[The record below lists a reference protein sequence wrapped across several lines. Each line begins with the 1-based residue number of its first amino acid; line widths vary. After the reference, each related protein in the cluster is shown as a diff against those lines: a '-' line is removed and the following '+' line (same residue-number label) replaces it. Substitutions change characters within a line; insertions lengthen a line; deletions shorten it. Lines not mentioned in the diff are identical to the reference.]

1 MSDEVLRRAAELAT
15 EFLRELP
22 NRHVGARADRS
33 ALMAA
38 MSGPLPEDGEDP
50 LTVIEALA
58 SAADPGVVAM
68 AGPRYFGFVIGGSLP
83 STVAAEWLAAAWD
96 QNAGIYTTSPAASV
110 VEEVAGTWLLELL
123 DLPATASVGFVTGG
137 QMANFTCL
145 AAARHAV
152 LARAGWDVEADGL
165 ADAPPVTVIVGE
177 EAHATALTALGY
189 LGLGRERAVRVPTDE
204 QGRLRI
210 DGLAERLRTVRGPL
224 IVCLQAGNVN
234 TGAFDDAA
242 AAIAAVR
249 QHDDRAWVHVDGAF
263 GLWARASS
271 ELRDRAAGLEGA
283 DSWAVDGHKWLNVPY
298 DSGYA
303 IVADPA
309 AHVAALAPAAGAYI
323 QYATAERDSFN
334 YVPEYSRRAR
344 GFATWVAIRTL
355 GRSGI
360 AAMLERCCAI
370 ARRMADR
377 LAAAEGVEV
386 LNDVVLNQVL
396 VRFHPPL
403 GGDAD
408 AHTRSVVARVQADG
422 TAWLAATTWHG
433 MAAMRISVSNW
444 STTDADADLTVDNIL
459 RCAAPA

>member
-210 DGLAERLRTVRGPL
+210 DGLTERLRTVRGPL

-360 AAMLERCCAI
+360 AAMLERGCAI

>member
-210 DGLAERLRTVRGPL
+210 DGLTERLRTVRGPL

-309 AHVAALAPAAGAYI
+309 AHVAALAPAAGAYL
-323 QYATAERDSFN
+323 QHATAERDSFN
-334 YVPEYSRRAR
+334 YRPEYPRRAR

>member
-1 MSDEVLRRAAELAT
+1 MSDEVLRRAAELASA
-15 EFLRELP
+15 FLRDLP
-22 NRHVGARADRS
+22 ERHVGARADRS

-38 MSGPLPEDGEDP
+38 MGGPLPEDGEDP
-50 LTVIEALA
+50 LSVVEALA
-58 SAADPGVVAM
+58 SAADPGLIAM
-68 AGPRYFGFVIGGSLP
+68 PGPRYFGFVIGGSLP
-83 STVAAEWLAAAWD
+83 STVAAEWLTAAWD
-96 QNAGIYTTSPAASV
+96 QNAGIFTTSPAASV
-110 VEEVAGTWLLELL
+110 VEEVASTWLLELL
-123 DLPATASVGFVTGG
+123 DLPSTASVGFVTGG

-165 ADAPPVTVIVGE
+165 ADAPPVTVVVGE
-177 EAHATALTALGY
+177 EAHATALGY
-189 LGLGRERAVRVPTDE
+189 LGLGRERAIRIPTDE
-204 QGRLRI
+204 QGRVRVDRLE
-210 DGLAERLRTVRGPL
+210 ERLRTVRGPL
-224 IVCLQAGNVN
+224 IVSLQAGNVN
-234 TGAFDDAA
+234 TGSFDDAQ
-242 AAIAAVR
+242 AAISVIR
-249 QHDDRAWVHVDGAF
+249 QHDERAWVHVDGAF
-263 GLWARASS
+263 GLWARVSD
-271 ELRDRAAGLEGA
+271 ELRGPAAGLEAA

-360 AAMLERCCAI
+360 AAMIERCCAI

-403 GGDAD
+403 GGDVD

-422 TAWLAATTWHG
+422 TAWLAATAWHG

-444 STTDADADLTVDNIL
+444 STTDADADLTVANIL

>member
-1 MSDEVLRRAAELAT
+1 MSDEVLRRAAELASA
-15 EFLRELP
+15 FLRELP
-22 NRHVGARADRS
+22 ERHVGARADRA

-50 LTVIEALA
+50 LTVVEALA
-58 SAADPGVVAM
+58 SAADPGLIAM
-68 AGPRYFGFVIGGSLP
+68 PGPRYFGFVIGGSLP
-83 STVAAEWLAAAWD
+83 STVAAEWLTAAWD

-110 VEEVAGTWLLELL
+110 VEEVAAGWLLELL

-165 ADAPPVTVIVGE
+165 ADAPRVTVIVGE

-189 LGLGRERAVRVPTDE
+189 LGLGRERAIRIPTDE
-204 QGRLRI
+204 QGRIRVDRLE
-210 DGLAERLRTVRGPL
+210 ERLRSVRGPL

-234 TGAFDDAA
+234 TGAFDDAQ
-242 AAIAAVR
+242 AAISAIR
-249 QHDDRAWVHVDGAF
+249 HHHELAWVHVDGAF
-263 GLWARASS
+263 GLWARASA
-271 ELRDRAAGLEGA
+271 ELRDRAAGLEAA

-344 GFATWVAIRTL
+344 GFATWAAIRTL

-360 AAMLERCCAI
+360 AAMIERCCTI

-377 LAAAEGVEV
+377 LAAADGVEV

-403 GGDAD
+403 GGDPD
-408 AHTRSVVARVQADG
+408 AYTRSVVARVQADG
-422 TAWLAATTWHG
+422 TAWLAATTWRG

-444 STTDADADLTVDNIL
+444 STTDADADLTVENIL

>member
-1 MSDEVLRRAAELAT
+1 MSDDVLRRAAELASA
-15 EFLRELP
+15 FLRELP
-22 NRHVGARADRS
+22 DRHVGARADRP
-33 ALMAA
+33 ALMSA
-38 MSGPLPEDGEDP
+38 MGGPLPEAGEDP
-50 LTVIEALA
+50 LAVIEALA
-58 SAADPGVVAM
+58 SAADPGLVAM
-68 AGPRYFGFVIGGSLP
+68 PGPRYFGFVIGGSLP
-83 STVAAEWLAAAWD
+83 STVASEWLTAAWD

-110 VEEVAGTWLLELL
+110 VEEVVGAWLVELL

-152 LARAGWDVEADGL
+152 LARTGWDVGADGL
-165 ADAPPVTVIVGE
+165 AGAPPVTVVVGE
-177 EAHATALTALGY
+177 EAHATLLTALGY
-189 LGLGRERAVRVPTDE
+189 LGLGRERAIRIPTDE
-204 QGRLRI
+204 QGRMRVDL
-210 DGLAERLRTVRGPL
+210 LEERLRPVRGPL
-224 IVCLQAGNVN
+224 IVCLQAGNVDS
-234 TGAFDDAA
+234 GAFDDARE
-242 AAIAAVR
+242 AIAAVR
-249 QHDDRAWVHVDGAF
+249 RHDERAWVHVDGAF
-263 GLWARASS
+263 GLWARVSPQV
-271 ELRDRAAGLEGA
+271 RGPAAGLEAA

-309 AHVAALAPAAGAYI
+309 AHLAALAPAAGAYI

-360 AAMLERCCAI
+360 TAMVERCCAI

-403 GGDAD
+403 GGDVD
-408 AHTRSVVARVQADG
+408 AYTRGVVARVQADG

-433 MAAMRISVSNW
+433 KAAMRISVSNW
-444 STTDADADLTVDNIL
+444 STTEADADLTVETIL

>member
-83 STVAAEWLAAAWD
+83 STVAAEGLAAAWD

-210 DGLAERLRTVRGPL
+210 DGLTERLRTVRGPL